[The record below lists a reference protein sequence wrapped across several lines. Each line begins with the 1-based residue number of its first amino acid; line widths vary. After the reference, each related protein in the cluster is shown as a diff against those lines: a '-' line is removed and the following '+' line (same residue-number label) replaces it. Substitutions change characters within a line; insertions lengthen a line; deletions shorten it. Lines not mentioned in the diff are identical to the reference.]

1 MFFILHG
8 ENELERSEQI
18 ADFKRKI
25 GDDSVRDLNVTV
37 LDGRKVTL
45 GELRHAADAIPFL
58 ADKRLVVVEGLL
70 ARLTAGKG
78 KAGEGEEAPSGA
90 SKEFLN
96 GLLAYLPQLPDSTRL
111 IFVEAQSLKENHP
124 VIKLAARQAGKTVL
138 EFKPPPP
145 ADLPRWIG
153 ARAKKQGGAIEP
165 RAALLLSTL
174 IGNDLRRLDQEL
186 IKLITYVD
194 AQRPVTEKDVTL
206 LVADAG
212 QSSVFDMVDALGKRN
227 GQLAMRELR
236 RLIDRGESPL
246 GLLAM
251 IVRQFRLLIQ
261 VKEMQGRG
269 APPDQIVKTL
279 GVHPFV
285 AKKIGEQARAFRDM
299 EQLESIYRRLL
310 DIDVE
315 IKTGQTPDV
324 LALDLLVAGLAG

>member
-8 ENELERSEQI
+8 ENELERNEQV

-25 GDDSVRDLNVTV
+25 GDESVRDLNVTV

-58 ADKRLVVVEGLL
+58 ADKRLVIVEGLL
-70 ARLTAGKG
+70 TRLTAGKG
-78 KAGEGEEAPSGA
+78 KTGEGEEAPSGA
-90 SKEFLN
+90 GKEFLN

-111 IFVEAQSLKENHP
+111 IFVEAQSLKETHP
-124 VIKLAARQAGKTVL
+124 VVKLAARQEGKTVL
-138 EFKPPPP
+138 EFKPPPA

-153 ARAKKQGGAIEP
+153 ARAKKQGGVIEP

-194 AQRPVTEKDVTL
+194 AQRPVTEKDVTR
-206 LVADAG
+206 LVTDAG
-212 QSSVFDMVDALGKRN
+212 QSSVFDLVDALGKRN

-251 IVRQFRLLIQ
+251 SVRQFRLLIQ

-269 APPDQIVKTL
+269 APPDQIANTL

-285 AKKIGEQARAFRDM
+285 AKKIGEQARAFRDV

-310 DIDVE
+310 DIEVE